1 MSDLN
6 AKHHPYETCLEIQEI
21 TKVAQ
26 NLKVWFYWAAR
37 GFVSSPASTEST
49 DDFLKISVDM

>member
-26 NLKVWFYWAAR
+26 NLKVWFY
-37 GFVSSPASTEST
+37 
-49 DDFLKISVDM
+49 